1 METRQKNLM
10 NEKMIESLNA
20 QANHELFAAHSY
32 EAMAVWC
39 DDLDYNGFAAFF
51 QKQAEEERG
60 HARRFLKH
68 LTDRGAT
75 PSLTS
80 LEAPRNSFSGLT
92 EIAGHAVALELQ
104 NTSNVVACYE
114 LAVELKEVRSLPF
127 LLEFVDEQVE
137 EESWTN
143 TMITLCRRNE
153 CPGSQFDLDRHIEKV
168 LGA

>member
-1 METRQKNLM
+1 M
-10 NEKMIESLNA
+10 NAKLIECLNA

-39 DDLDYNGFAAFF
+39 DDRDYNGFAAFF
-51 QKQAEEERG
+51 LKQAEEERG

-68 LTDRGAT
+68 MTDRGASPT
-75 PSLTS
+75 LTG
-80 LEAPRNSFSGLT
+80 LEAPRNGFGSLT
-92 EIAGHAVALELQ
+92 EIAEQAVALELQ
-104 NTSNVVACYE
+104 NTQNVVACYE
-114 LAVELKEVRSLPF
+114 SAVELKEVRSIPF

-143 TMITLCRRNE
+143 TMLTLCRRNE